1 MRIACCQFDVA
12 FNDPET
18 NAQRAIATMRGLKAQ
33 GVQFVVFPEAFLTGY
48 CVGNAEDAE
57 AIAIEVKADA
67 NHVVTQAHPAL
78 LAMRDASV
86 ELGLNTVVGFAGKD
100 ELGRYNGVALIHP
113 TGLMHRQLKTHL
125 PILGFDRFVRAG
137 DDLPVFDTEF
147 GKVGII
153 VCFDLRPPEA
163 ARILALRGAEL
174 IVLPTNWPNGAQIAA
189 EHISIVRA
197 AENRVFLAT
206 CDRVGHE
213 NGFDFIGLSK
223 IVSPVGNVRTAA
235 GTGEEIIVADIDLAE
250 ARIKKNVVVPGEYET
265 TIFECRR
272 PELYLPLV
280 EATERA

>member
-18 NAQRAIATMRGLKAQ
+18 NAQRAIATMRDLKAQ
-33 GVQFVVFPEAFLTGY
+33 GVQFLVFPEAYLTGY
-48 CVGNAEDAE
+48 CVGTAEDAE
-57 AIAIEVKADA
+57 AIAIEVHADA
-67 NHVVTQAHPAL
+67 NHVVTHAHPAL
-78 LAMRDASV
+78 LAMRDTSV
-86 ELGLNTVVGFAGKD
+86 ELGLTTVVGYAGKD

-113 TGLMHRQLKTHL
+113 NGVMHRQLKTHL
-125 PILGFDRFVRAG
+125 PILGFDRFVRPG

-163 ARILALRGAEL
+163 ARILAIKGAEL

-189 EHISIVRA
+189 EHISLVRA

-223 IVSPVGNVRTAA
+223 IVSPVGNVRAAA
-235 GTGEEIIVADIDLAE
+235 GSGEEIIIADIDLAE

-272 PELYLPLV
+272 PELYAPLV